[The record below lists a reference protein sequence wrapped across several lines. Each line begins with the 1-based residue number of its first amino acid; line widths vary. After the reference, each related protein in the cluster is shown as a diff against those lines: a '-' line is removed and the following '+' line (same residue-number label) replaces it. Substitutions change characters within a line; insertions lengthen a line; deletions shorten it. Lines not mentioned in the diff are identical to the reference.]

1 MTRKDRMEGRSGGG
15 LEAEAAFYAAW
26 ADMATRWFTDVQP
39 ELVCFGLPDGTEIY
53 AFTADDGPLF
63 GETDRKKHE

>member
-53 AFTADDGPLF
+53 AFTADAGPLF
-63 GETDRKKHE
+63 TEGETNETE